1 MELAA
6 QLKLMIYAV
15 LVANLFIPWGIA
27 SALTGQALAVAVG
40 ALTVKLAFLGAALA
54 VGETA
59 VAKMRVF
66 RVATFLAVAFTLALV
81 GMLSF
86 VILEAS

>member
-1 MELAA
+1 LAA
-6 QLKLMIYAV
+6 
-15 LVANLFIPWGIA
+15 
-27 SALTGQALAVAVG
+27 
-40 ALTVKLAFLGAALA
+40 KLAFLGAALA

-86 VILEAS
+86 VILEAA